1 MKKILR
7 LCLVPLMALMSSS
20 NLFAMETQ
28 PITQESE
35 GLTANPVTYNVS
47 FSNYKLTPK
56 EYVMSNGGI
65 SIFINS
71 TTSFPNETISF
82 ELFHNGN
89 RTGKIK
95 SVPLQSGQYVSWG
108 DFPAGNYEIRITSSK
123 ADYYNNVYVSA
134 TLRVIYGN

>member
-35 GLTANPVTYNVS
+35 GLTANSVTYNVS

-56 EYVMSNGGI
+56 EYA
-65 SIFINS
+65 FIRTRIKN
-71 TTSFPNETISF
+71 TI
-82 ELFHNGN
+82 EKEDIHYL
-89 RTGKIK
+89 
-95 SVPLQSGQYVSWG
+95 
-108 DFPAGNYEIRITSSK
+108 
-123 ADYYNNVYVSA
+123 
-134 TLRVIYGN
+134 

>member
-35 GLTANPVTYNVS
+35 GLTVNSVTYNVS

-71 TTSFPNETISF
+71 TPSFPNESISF

-89 RTGKIK
+89 RTGKI
-95 SVPLQSGQYVSWG
+95 
-108 DFPAGNYEIRITSSK
+108 N
-123 ADYYNNVYVSA
+123 
-134 TLRVIYGN
+134 

>member
-35 GLTANPVTYNVS
+35 GLTANSVIYNVS

-89 RTGKIK
+89 LYLC
-95 SVPLQSGQYVSWG
+95 SLVSM
-108 DFPAGNYEIRITSSK
+108 
-123 ADYYNNVYVSA
+123 
-134 TLRVIYGN
+134 